1 MVRGVKRN
9 ASSQVSI
16 AWGIS
21 KERRCRMK
29 GYFPLSAVIGVVLAT
44 LATGIGLVWKWKKG

>member
-29 GYFPLSAVIGVVLAT
+29 ILFSLSALVGVVI
-44 LATGIGLVWKWKKG
+44 ATGIGLVLRLRKG